1 MADLSPR
8 QRECLRLVWDRQAT
22 SKEIAGVLGIS
33 KSTVDGYISEAVD
46 LLGARDRR
54 DAAAIVFGTT
64 PRAVSG
70 GDTTRVAVPTG
81 TSALPVSS
89 MEQSAAVRPWRTAQ
103 RPMNTLTLAQTVGW
117 IAAIALGSL
126 VALSLATSL
135 GEGLPRIVLP
145 AVQAVH
151 RLTR

>member
-33 KSTVDGYISEAVD
+33 KSTVDGYISEAVE

-54 DAAAIVFGTT
+54 DAAAMVFGTT
-64 PRAVSG
+64 PRAESG
-70 GDTTRVAVPTG
+70 GDTARVAVLT
-81 TSALPVSS
+81 
-89 MEQSAAVRPWRTAQ
+89 ESAAPSVSLMQRSSSGRPWRTLE
-103 RPMNTLTLAQTVGW
+103 RPGNTLTLAQTVGW
-117 IAAIALGSL
+117 IAAIAIGSL
-126 VALSLATSL
+126 GALSLATSL
-135 GEGLPRIVLP
+135 GEGLPRVVAP
-145 AVQAVH
+145 AVHAVH